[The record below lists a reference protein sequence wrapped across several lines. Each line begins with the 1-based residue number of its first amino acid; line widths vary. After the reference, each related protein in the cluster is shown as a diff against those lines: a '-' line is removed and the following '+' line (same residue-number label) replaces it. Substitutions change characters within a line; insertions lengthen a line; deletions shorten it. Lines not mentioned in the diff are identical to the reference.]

1 MWFPGIDNNAFLIAG
16 EQATLVDVGPPRK
29 TPAVLDALPG
39 TGLQASDVRHVVV
52 THHHTDHTGQ
62 LAAVAR
68 GTDAPVY
75 AHPEDSGVIRDGAE
89 RPRGTPHDL
98 LGKALAA
105 MAPKSSKADPVAVDV
120 EVAAATDLPAAG
132 GLRAIP
138 TPGHTPGHVSYLW
151 PTAGVL
157 FVGDAAANMFR
168 RLGVAPLNEDLAAA
182 RESFRA
188 LAGLDFDVAC
198 FGHGSPIVGGAAA
211 RFRKK
216 L

>member
-1 MWFPGIDNNAFLIAG
+1 MWFPGIDNNAFLITG
-16 EQATLVDVGPPRK
+16 DQATLVDVGPPRK
-29 TPAVLDALPG
+29 TAAVLDALPAV
-39 TGLQASDVRHVVV
+39 GLGADDIRHVVV

-62 LAAVAR
+62 LAMVAR
-68 GTDAPVY
+68 GTRAPVSMSP
-75 AHPEDSGVIRDGAE
+75 ADAEVVRSGAE
-89 RPRGTPHDL
+89 RPRGAPHDW
-98 LGKALAA
+98 LGKVLAA
-105 MAPKSSKADPVAVDV
+105 MASKSSKAEPAAVDV
-120 EVAAATDLPAAG
+120 EVAGPTDLPAAG

-182 RESFRA
+182 RESFAA
-188 LAGLDFDVAC
+188 LAELDFDVAC
-198 FGHGSPIVGGAAA
+198 FGHGSPIRGGAAA
-211 RFRKK
+211 KFRRK